1 MYPYEHYQ
9 QRIADAL
16 RQAEQ
21 QRLARLARPKT
32 ASQWLS
38 WTAFQQHISTLFF
51 WRKMPHPG
59 KTDFQA
65 TPCCLCCL

>member
-1 MYPYEHYQ
+1 MYPYELYQ
-9 QRIADAL
+9 QHIADAL

-32 ASQWLS
+32 ASQRLS
-38 WTAFQQHISTLFF
+38 WTALQQRISMLFF
-51 WRKMPHPG
+51 WGKMPHPE

-65 TPCCLCCL
+65 APCCPCCL